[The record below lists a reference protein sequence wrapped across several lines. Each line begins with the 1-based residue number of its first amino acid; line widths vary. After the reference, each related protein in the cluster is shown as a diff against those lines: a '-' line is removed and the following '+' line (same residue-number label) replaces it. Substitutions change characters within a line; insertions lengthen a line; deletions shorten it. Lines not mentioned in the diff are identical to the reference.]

1 MTCAVCRGECRVT
14 RSMRCTCAPKKKDI
28 FQLWLKENRFCAEPV
43 TPSVESFDNLSSCF
57 SIFKAPQ
64 GWLIGD
70 LAYMKVHVKKEKV
83 VSPSLEGLRGC
94 DLFNERK
101 NKAVPVESE
110 ALTLVLAEE
119 IQDDESICEVPMLPR
134 PISDTGT
141 PRIGTGSWT
150 DDSVQ
155 GLADSATMF
164 KEPKG
169 WNSVVLRVNV
179 KKEKEII
186 APLEGLRGCSLFTI
200 PTTCSK
206 CNLQGHNSRSCTRTG
221 LIRQFAVLDGECIE

>member
-14 RSMRCTCAPKKKDI
+14 RSTRCTCAPKKKDI

-64 GWLIGD
+64 GWLSGD

-119 IQDDESICEVPMLPR
+119 IQDDESICAVPMLPH
-134 PISDTGT
+134 PIADTGT

-169 WNSVVLRVNV
+169 WSSAALRVNV

-206 CNLQGHNSRSCTRTG
+206 CCMQGHNSRSCTRTG
-221 LIRQFAVLDGECIE
+221 LVRQCAVRNGECIE

>member
-14 RSMRCTCAPKKKDI
+14 RSMRCTCAPKKEDI

-119 IQDDESICEVPMLPR
+119 IQDDDRICEVPMLPR

-179 KKEKEII
+179 KKEKEVS

-221 LIRQFAVLDGECIE
+221 LARQFAERNGECVE

>member
-1 MTCAVCRGECRVT
+1 MTG
-14 RSMRCTCAPKKKDI
+14 APKKKDV
-28 FQLWLKENRFCAEPV
+28 FQLHLKENRFCADPV

-64 GWLIGD
+64 GWHANE

-83 VSPSLEGLRGC
+83 VSPPLEGLRGC
-94 DLFNERK
+94 NLFVRSYVK
-101 NKAVPVESE
+101 RASAPAPVPALE
-110 ALTLVLAEE
+110 LTLVLAEE
-119 IQDDESICEVPMLPR
+119 IQDDESICAVPMLPR
-134 PISDTGT
+134 PTADTGT
-141 PRIGTGSWT
+141 PRIGTVDWT

-169 WNSVVLRVNV
+169 WSSTVLRVNV
-179 KKEKEII
+179 KKEKEVI

-206 CNLQGHNSRSCTRTG
+206 CCLEGHNSRSCTRTG
-221 LIRQFAVLDGECIE
+221 HVRQFAGRDGS

>member
-28 FQLWLKENRFCAEPV
+28 FQLWLKENRFCAEP
-43 TPSVESFDNLSSCF
+43 SVESFDNLSSCF

-70 LAYMKVHVKKEKV
+70 MAYMKVHVKKEKV
-83 VSPSLEGLRGC
+83 VSPPLEGLHGC

-101 NKAVPVESE
+101 NKAVPVEPE

-186 APLEGLRGCSLFTI
+186 TPLEGLRGCSLFTI

-206 CNLQGHNSRSCTRTG
+206 CNMQGHNSRSCTRTG
-221 LIRQFAVLDGECIE
+221 LVRQFAVRGGECIE

>member
-1 MTCAVCRGECRVT
+1 
-14 RSMRCTCAPKKKDI
+14 
-28 FQLWLKENRFCAEPV
+28 
-43 TPSVESFDNLSSCF
+43 
-57 SIFKAPQ
+57 
-64 GWLIGD
+64 
-70 LAYMKVHVKKEKV
+70 MKVHVKKEKV

-119 IQDDESICEVPMLPR
+119 IQDDESICAVPVLPR

-150 DDSVQ
+150 DDSVE

-169 WNSVVLRVNV
+169 WSSGVLRVNV

-206 CNLQGHNSRSCTRTG
+206 CNLQGHNSRSCPRTG
-221 LIRQFAVLDGECIE
+221 LVRQFAVRNGECVE